1 MSVSCVI
8 AAYNEERSIAGVV
21 DAARRVDE
29 VSEII
34 VVSDGSTD
42 TTADVAADAGAN
54 LVIRLPRNLGK
65 GGAIFAGA
73 RHASQRVLLLLDA
86 DLQSLKPAELRDLIH
101 TVLSNGH
108 QMAVGVL
115 TSDLM
120 QTMLPHLSGIRVVL
134 KDALICRPHLSTTR
148 FGFER
153 ALTALSR
160 RERWKVARVPF
171 TGVVHPLKEE
181 KYGLIRGYRSKVCMM
196 MEVLGLRRKRRHG
209 PARPPAGR
217 RMLALTSMVLMLGYL
232 GMGLFTATTAI
243 GSALEL
249 FPEPTPADRFLIVA
263 AHADDELL
271 AAGGLMQRALA
282 AGGEVWVAFG
292 TNGDGNRLA
301 AALGGRKLLPKPADF
316 IAEGMVRQREALH
329 ALGRLGIPPE
339 RILFLG
345 YPDRGLMALA
355 DQRRAPGRPYVSP
368 FTKASA
374 SPYALAFRPRAAYT
388 ENDILRDLEAI
399 LLGVRPTVVLT
410 HHDADRHRD
419 HQALNRFVRQAIRS
433 LERSEQHPWPRLYTY
448 LVHAW
453 DFPRPLRYTPEAALL
468 PPKSLRESHHWVR
481 FDLTPDELAVK
492 QAAMGDYHS
501 QLDSPYLRL
510 LLLSFLRQNELFAVT
525 DP

>member
-1 MSVSCVI
+1 MRVSCVI

-21 DAARRVDE
+21 EAVRRVAE
-29 VSEII
+29 VGEII
-34 VVSDGSTD
+34 VVSDGCTD
-42 TTADVAADAGAN
+42 ATADVAHATGADQ
-54 LVIRLPRNLGK
+54 VIRLPRNLGK

-73 RHASQRVLLLLDA
+73 RHARERLLLLLDA
-86 DLQSLKPAELRDLIH
+86 DLQCLKPSELRTLIH
-101 TVLSNGH
+101 TVLLNGH

-115 TSDLM
+115 TRDFV
-120 QTMLPHLSGIRVVL
+120 QTVLPQLSGIRVVAR
-134 KDALICRPHLSTTR
+134 DALLSRPHLSTTR

-153 ALTALSR
+153 ALATLAR

-181 KYGLIRGYRSKVCMM
+181 KYGLIRGYRSKVRMLL
-196 MEVLGLRRKRRHG
+196 EVLGLRRKRRHG
-209 PARPPAGR
+209 ATRPSASR
-217 RMLALTSMVLMLGYL
+217 RMVALTSLVLMLGYL
-232 GMGLFTATTAI
+232 SMGLFTATRVI
-243 GSALEL
+243 GSALEP
-249 FPEPTPADRFLIVA
+249 FPDPTPADRYLIVA

-282 AGGEVWVAFG
+282 AGAEVWVVFG

-301 AALGGRKLLPKPADF
+301 ATLANRKLPPKPSDF
-316 IAEGMVRQREALH
+316 IAEGMIRQREALH

-355 DQRRAPGRPYVSP
+355 DQGREPGRPFVSP

-374 SPYALAFRPRAAYT
+374 SPYGLAFRPQAAYT
-388 ENDILRDLEAI
+388 GSDIMRDLDAV

-410 HHDADRHRD
+410 HHEADRHRD
-419 HQALNRFVRQAIRS
+419 HQALNRLVRQAIRS
-433 LERSEQHPWPRLYTY
+433 LERHDLVPGPRLYTY

-453 DFPRPLRYTPEAALL
+453 DFPRPLRYMPDASLL
-468 PPKSLRESHHWVR
+468 PPKSLQASHHWVR
-481 FDLTPDELAVK
+481 FDLTADELAAK
-492 QAAMGDYHS
+492 QAAIGEYRS

-510 LLLSFLRQNELFAVT
+510 LLMSFLRQNELFAVAE
-525 DP
+525 P